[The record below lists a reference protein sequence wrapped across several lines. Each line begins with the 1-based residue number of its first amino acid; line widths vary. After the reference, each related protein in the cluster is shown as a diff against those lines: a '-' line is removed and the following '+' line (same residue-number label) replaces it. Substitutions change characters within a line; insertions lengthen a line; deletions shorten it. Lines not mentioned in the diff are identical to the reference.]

1 MSDWLGVAGVL
12 GVLVA
17 LMGGLSVLK
26 AKFNLHAEITRK
38 LVHVLMGCVTLS
50 FPWLFTSSWP
60 VICIGLLAITLIGAT
75 KLLPAM
81 RQSMGSALGD
91 VDRSSWGEIY
101 FPIAVMTLFILSGGD
116 KLLYGIPVLILTL
129 ADATSALIGVQYG
142 QAKYRTS
149 GGSKSVEGSLAFFTV
164 AFLSTQLPLLLMSHT
179 GRLASVLIALVIGL
193 LVMILEAV
201 GTVGLD
207 NLLIPFGAYVFL
219 KIYLTFPPSELILRL
234 VVLLLLMLGAFIW
247 RRRTDLNGSA
257 TLLSTLVA
265 YVFWALGGWLWVL
278 PPLIVFASHT
288 LLESS
293 PPNLAD
299 ADRVYG
305 SRAVLCT
312 AGAGLL
318 WLFIA
323 KGFAIPQLA
332 FVSSVA
338 FASHLAII
346 GYTRQWLIVHPEG
359 LQPVVPKSL
368 LIQPVLLGWVLVMW
382 PWLWATYQQPLAL
395 TQALVSL
402 AVVALT
408 TGVFALTQHQLDQFP
423 TNMSRWVY
431 RGALVGVSSALGLF
445 AI

>member
-1 MSDWLGVAGVL
+1 MSDWLGIASVL

-26 AKFNLHAEITRK
+26 AKLNLHAEITRK

-50 FPWLFTSSWP
+50 FPWLFTTPWP
-60 VICIGLLAITLIGAT
+60 VVCIGLFSVGLIAAT

-81 RQSMGSALGD
+81 RQSMGGALGD

-149 GGSKSVEGSLAFFTV
+149 DGSKSVEGSLAFFTV
-164 AFLSTQLPLLLMSHT
+164 AFLSTQLPLLLMSNT
-179 GRLASVLIALVIGL
+179 GRLESVLIALVIGL

-207 NLLIPFGAYVFL
+207 NLLIPFGAYIFL
-219 KIYLTFPPSELILRL
+219 KIYLTFPPSELLLRV
-234 VVLLLLMLGAFIW
+234 VVLLLLMMGAFIW

-257 TLLSTLVA
+257 ILLSTLVA

-288 LLESS
+288 LQKAS

-318 WLFIA
+318 WLFVA
-323 KGFAIPQLA
+323 KVLANPQLA

-338 FASHLAII
+338 FALHLAII
-346 GYTRQWLIVHPEG
+346 GYTRQWLITHPEG
-359 LQPVVPKSL
+359 ARSAASMRL
-368 LIQPVLLGWVLVMW
+368 LIQPVLWGWGLVMW

-402 AVVALT
+402 AVVALS

-423 TNMSRWVY
+423 TKMSRWVY
-431 RGALVGVSSALGLF
+431 RGVLVGVTSALGLL
-445 AI
+445 AL